1 VAGAPLG
8 GPDSFSERTAL
19 RRRIE
24 PTLEP
29 KSASAVENPP
39 CAALT
44 ASRSIF
50 WKKKVF
56 HALWMRAAAFQ
67 L

>member
-1 VAGAPLG
+1 M
-8 GPDSFSERTAL
+8 
-19 RRRIE
+19 E

-29 KSASAVENPP
+29 KSASAVEKLPP
-39 CAALT
+39 LCCAVLT

-50 WKKKVF
+50 WKKNAF
-56 HALWMRAAAFQ
+56 HALWMRAAAFH